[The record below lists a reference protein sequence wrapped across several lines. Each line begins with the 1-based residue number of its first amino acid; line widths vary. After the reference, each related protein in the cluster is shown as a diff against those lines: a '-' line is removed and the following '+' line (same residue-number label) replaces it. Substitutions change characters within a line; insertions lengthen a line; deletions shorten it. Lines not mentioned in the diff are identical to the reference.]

1 MSPKYVPVPTPRGSN
16 PNALSLEPLVART
29 GGSFASNEYGSADNQ
44 EDFDYLI
51 RYSPLQNVKQG
62 ISYPPTLITTGDH
75 DDIVFP
81 AHSFK
86 FAAALQEAQASDR
99 PILLRIEADAGHG
112 QGMPLSKGFEMNA
125 DFFAFMWD
133 NVN

>member
-1 MSPKYVPVPTPRGSN
+1 
-16 PNALSLEPLVART
+16 
-29 GGSFASNEYGSADNQ
+29 
-44 EDFDYLI
+44 
-51 RYSPLQNVKQG
+51 
-62 ISYPPTLITTGDH
+62 LITTGDH

-112 QGMPLSKGFEMNA
+112 QGMPLSKGLEMNA